1 MRRLTRGRWLTL
13 YARSRRVPASL
24 AVVVVSA
31 VGVWALA
38 RGGGGGPVDPRLP
51 VLVLTAGVMAAS
63 TGLSGQDLALDRT
76 AAIRWM
82 ARRTAHVLLCGTAV
96 GTVLLT
102 VQVIGDPLAATSFV
116 VRDSAGLMGLA
127 GLGAATSGGR
137 YAWTPPFAWLSLAF
151 FAPPP
156 AGAPARVASWLLL
169 PPGTAAAT
177 WTATVL
183 AVAGTAAYAVA
194 GPRR

>member
-156 AGAPARVASWLLL
+156 ASAPARVASWLLL
-169 PPGTAAAT
+169 PPGTATAT